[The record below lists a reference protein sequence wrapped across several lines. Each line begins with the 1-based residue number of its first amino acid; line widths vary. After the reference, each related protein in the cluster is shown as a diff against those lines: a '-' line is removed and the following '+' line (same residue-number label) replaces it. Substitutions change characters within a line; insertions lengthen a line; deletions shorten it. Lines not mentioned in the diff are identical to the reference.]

1 LGNNSPE
8 TAGKRTFAV
17 EGPVAPS
24 RLGELTIDPLI
35 KNFRPSDVQ
44 KKALMQIASDETCKV
59 FVAVSDNEIIGYV
72 AFHRP
77 HELTRWS
84 RLPFILELGA
94 IEISPNWRNRGVAK
108 ALVLAAGEHGFMESH
123 VVTSLEYAWHWDLK
137 GTGLDIWSYQN
148 VLSRLF
154 GSIGFEI
161 FRTDDPDILEHPAS
175 IFMARIGKDIS
186 EEQRGQFYDLLFLGE
201 KRF

>member
-1 LGNNSPE
+1 MK
-8 TAGKRTFAV
+8 KRSFTV
-17 EGPVAPS
+17 EGPVTPS
-24 RLGELTIDPLI
+24 RLGELSIDPLI
-35 KNFRPSDVQ
+35 KNFRPAEVQ
-44 KKALMQIASDETCKV
+44 KKALAQIASDEICKV
-59 FVAVSDNEIIGYV
+59 FIAVSNETIIGYV

-94 IEISPNWRNRGVAK
+94 IEISPDWRNQGVTK
-108 ALVLAAGEHGFMESH
+108 ALVQGAGNHGFMENH

-137 GTGLDIWSYQN
+137 GTGLDIWSYQR

-154 GSIGFEI
+154 SAIGFEI
-161 FRTDDPDILEHPAS
+161 YRTDDPDILEHPAS
-175 IFMARIGKDIS
+175 IFMARIGKNIT
-186 EEQRGQFYDLLFLGE
+186 EEQRSDFTNLLFLGE

>member
-1 LGNNSPE
+1 MVDNSPDKI
-8 TAGKRTFAV
+8 GKRSFTI

-24 RLGELTIDPLI
+24 RIDELGIDPGI
-35 KNFRPSDVQ
+35 KNFRPADVQ
-44 KKALMQIASDETCKV
+44 KKALAQIASDEICKI
-59 FVAVSDNEIIGYV
+59 FIAVSQETIVGYV

-84 RLPFILELGA
+84 KLPFILELGA
-94 IEISPNWRNRGVAK
+94 IEISPDWRNQGVAK
-108 ALVLAAGEHGFMESH
+108 AMVQAAGGHGFMEDH

-154 GSIGFEI
+154 SAIGFEI
-161 FRTDDPDILEHPAS
+161 YRTDDPDILEHPAS
-175 IFMARIGKDIS
+175 IFMARIGKNITM
-186 EEQRGQFYDLLFLGE
+186 EQRNDFLNMLFLGE

>member
-1 LGNNSPE
+1 MVNNSPDL
-8 TAGKRTFAV
+8 KDNRVFSV

-24 RLGELTIDPLI
+24 RLGELTIDPGI
-35 KNFRPSDVQ
+35 KNFRPAEVQ
-44 KKALMQIASDETCKV
+44 KKALVQIASENSCKV
-59 FVAVSDNEIIGYV
+59 FVAVSDEMIIGYV

-94 IEISPNWRNRGVAK
+94 IEISPNWRHKGVAK
-108 ALVLAAGEHGFMESH
+108 GLVRSAASHGFMEEH
-123 VVTSLEYAWHWDLK
+123 VITSLEYAWHWDLK
-137 GTGLDIWSYQN
+137 GTGLNIYSYQN

-154 GSIGFEI
+154 SSIGFEI
-161 FRTDDPDILEHPAS
+161 YRTDDPDILEHPAS
-175 IFMARIGKDIS
+175 IFMARIGKNITD
-186 EEQRGQFYDLLFLGE
+186 EQRAEFTGLLFLGE

>member
-1 LGNNSPE
+1 MLKNSSE
-8 TAGKRTFAV
+8 NTEKRSFQV
-17 EGPVAPS
+17 EGPVTPS
-24 RLGELTIDPLI
+24 RLGELTIDPQI
-35 KNFRPSDVQ
+35 KNFRPAEVQ
-44 KKALMQIASDETCKV
+44 KKALAEIASDEACKV
-59 FVAVSDNEIIGYV
+59 FIAVSGAEIIGYV

-84 RLPFILELGA
+84 RAPFILELGA
-94 IEISPNWRNRGVAK
+94 IEISPNWRNQGVAK
-108 ALVLAAGEHGFMESH
+108 ALVLAAENHGFMDNH

-154 GSIGFEI
+154 KSIGFEI
-161 FRTDDPDILEHPAS
+161 YRTDDPDILEHPAS
-175 IFMARIGKDIS
+175 IFMARIGKNITG
-186 EEQRGQFYDLLFLGE
+186 EQRAQFLDLLFLNE